1 MGRISDNSRV
11 VSVLVE
17 VLTPLSGY
25 SGGVPALEIGTTA
38 DPNRFMTEDQNDVE
52 SAGSYTTTPDFH
64 YIGATELEIKCS
76 LSHLNATGGE
86 VKVTVTY
93 V

>member
-1 MGRISDNSRV
+1 MPSV
-11 VSVLVE
+11 VPSVVILHRE
-17 VLTPLSGY
+17 LP
-25 SGGVPALEIGTTA
+25 E
-38 DPNRFMTEDQNDVE
+38 
-52 SAGSYTTTPDFH
+52 SYTTTPDFH
-64 YIGATELEIKCS
+64 YAGATELEIKCS